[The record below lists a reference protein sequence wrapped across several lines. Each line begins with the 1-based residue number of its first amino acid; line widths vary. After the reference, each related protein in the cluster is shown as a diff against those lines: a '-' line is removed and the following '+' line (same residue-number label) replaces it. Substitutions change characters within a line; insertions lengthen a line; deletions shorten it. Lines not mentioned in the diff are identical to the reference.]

1 VLLIFSLEIHFPF
14 LPFLLPSKPSVIS
27 SKAPLGFFRFHSIS
41 CIVDLASWIL
51 VHAQFYLST
60 HGHNISHHFLPGLK
74 FSVSSSAPA
83 KAEHARDFVRFDTTQ
98 KIFSGVWISVPAA
111 DFSLLLVFSL
121 AGFISLCGARF
132 ALLFFAVVTLQVQQ
146 RLLLLVLSAL
156 ATQFAF
162 GSLSHCSAA
171 CSRFLHPCQLLYSI
185 FASTTVSQ
193 DCLVSASCC
202 SARFRLQ
209 VKILIAW
216 IVAG

>member
-171 CSRFLHPCQLLYSI
+171 CSRFLHPCLLLYSI
-185 FASTTVSQ
+185 FATTAVSQ

>member
-60 HGHNISHHFLPGLK
+60 HGHNISHHFLSGLK

-132 ALLFFAVVTLQVQQ
+132 ALLFFAVVTL
-146 RLLLLVLSAL
+146 LSP
-156 ATQFAF
+156 ATPPTF
-162 GSLSHCSAA
+162 GSLCSGDSVCFRQPVSLQCRLQPISSPVPAA
-171 CSRFLHPCQLLYSI
+171 LFDLCHHRCESGLLGFGFVLLSLI
-185 FASTTVSQ
+185 SS
-193 DCLVSASCC
+193 
-202 SARFRLQ
+202 Q

>member
-1 VLLIFSLEIHFPF
+1 VDFGSRPV
-14 LPFLLPSKPSVIS
+14 LPFYSRPQHQSPFSARSQSFRSRLLLPRRPSTPGVLSDSI
-27 SKAPLGFFRFHSIS
+27 PRRRFFR
-41 CIVDLASWIL
+41 
-51 VHAQFYLST
+51 
-60 HGHNISHHFLPGLK
+60 
-74 FSVSSSAPA
+74 
-83 KAEHARDFVRFDTTQ
+83 
-98 KIFSGVWISVPAA
+98 GVWISVPAA

-171 CSRFLHPCQLLYSI
+171 CSRFLHPCLLLYSI
-185 FASTTVSQ
+185 FASTAVSQ